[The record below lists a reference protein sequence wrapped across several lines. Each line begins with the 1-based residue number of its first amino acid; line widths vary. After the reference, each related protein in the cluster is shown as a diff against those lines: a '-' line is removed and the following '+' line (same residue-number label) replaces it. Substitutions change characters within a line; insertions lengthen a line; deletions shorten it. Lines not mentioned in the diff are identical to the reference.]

1 MHISSAYTA
10 QQNLYQLALFYRSV
24 IYTVIPMSYLYFYS
38 KDHEIKPHLHASN
51 VKIMLSEK
59 IVCSVYSVCSCC
71 NELYTCKT
79 SVWSMFVHANAFMHV
94 SVTCL
99 LMRGSVRLTSQ
110 CLMEWLI
117 TSDFY
122 SYGCSLNSDIYGGR
136 KNNNSEVTGNNVRIL
151 PRAAGVLYY
160 ADFGNCA
167 THRPSTS
174 ISSHVTED
182 LEACW
187 VMCGEHRVDTILFLP
202 AGIDVTAIPGSG
214 TCQKIRHASIINL
227 HYMPSHNCICF
238 LFFLR
243 NPFKVRRKKRK
254 LQTLNLLSHTCCLS
268 SGMSLSHC

>member
-1 MHISSAYTA
+1 MIYTA
-10 QQNLYQLALFYRSV
+10 
-24 IYTVIPMSYLYFYS
+24 IPTSYLYFYS
-38 KDHEIKPHLHASN
+38 KDHEIKALLRASN

-71 NELYTCKT
+71 NELYTCET
-79 SVWSMFVHANAFMHV
+79 SVWSVFVHANAFMCV

-122 SYGCSLNSDIYGGR
+122 SYGCSVNSDIFGEKKTAQR
-136 KNNNSEVTGNNVRIL
+136 WPENNVRIS
-151 PRAAGVLYY
+151 PRAAGVLYD

-167 THRPSTS
+167 THRPSAS

-238 LFFLR
+238 FHFLR
-243 NPFKVRRKKRK
+243 NPFKVKESFR
-254 LQTLNLLSHTCCLS
+254 LQICHLTPAV
-268 SGMSLSHC
+268 

>member
-1 MHISSAYTA
+1 
-10 QQNLYQLALFYRSV
+10 
-24 IYTVIPMSYLYFYS
+24 
-38 KDHEIKPHLHASN
+38 
-51 VKIMLSEK
+51 
-59 IVCSVYSVCSCC
+59 
-71 NELYTCKT
+71 
-79 SVWSMFVHANAFMHV
+79 MFVHANAFMHV

-202 AGIDVTAIPGSG
+202 AGIDVTAIPGSEPARRYDMPASSIYI
-214 TCQKIRHASIINL
+214 TCQAITASVF
-227 HYMPSHNCICF
+227 CF
-238 LFFLR
+238 FWETHSR
-243 NPFKVRRKKRK
+243 YGVRKESFR
-254 LQTLNLLSHTCCLS
+254 L
-268 SGMSLSHC
+268 